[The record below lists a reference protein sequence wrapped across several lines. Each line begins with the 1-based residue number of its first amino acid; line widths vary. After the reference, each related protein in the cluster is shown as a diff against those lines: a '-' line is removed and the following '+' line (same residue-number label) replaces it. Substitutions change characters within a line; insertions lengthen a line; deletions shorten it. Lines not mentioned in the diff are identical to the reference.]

1 MTDRG
6 DVPILEARGLT
17 RRFGGLVAVD
27 SFSFAVREG
36 AIHGLIGPNG
46 AGKTTTFNVISGF
59 YAPTAGQVLYRGRD
73 ISGRKTSAL
82 AAMGLV
88 RTFQGSTL
96 FQEFSVLD
104 NVRVG
109 RHLTAGA
116 GFASR
121 LLGTDRASERAADDS
136 AREALAFFGLEDLAD
151 EPVSNLPHG
160 HQRML
165 GMAVALAAEP
175 KILLLDEPFTG
186 MNLEETRRMMAL
198 VRRIRD
204 DGVTVMLVEHDMQA
218 VMNLCDI
225 ITVMNFGALLVEGA
239 PEAVRNDPAVIEAY
253 LGAAAENGA
262 HGAAGGAGHAA

>member
-1 MTDRG
+1 MNG
-6 DVPILEARGLT
+6 PGEKPILEARGLT

-27 SFSFAVREG
+27 NFSFAVREG

-46 AGKTTTFNVISGF
+46 AGKTTTFNLISGF
-59 YAPTAGQVLYRGRD
+59 YAPNAGQVRYLGRE

-82 AAMGLV
+82 TAMGLV

-109 RHLTAGA
+109 RHLTARA
-116 GFASR
+116 GFVSH
-121 LLGTDRASERAADDS
+121 LLGTDRPSEQTADAK
-136 AREALAFFGLEDLAD
+136 ARETLAFFGLEGLAG
-151 EPVSNLPHG
+151 EPAANLSHG

-175 KILLLDEPFTG
+175 RVLLLDEPFTG
-186 MNLEETRRMMAL
+186 MNPQETRRMMSL

-225 ITVMNFGALLVEGA
+225 ITVMNFGALLVEGT
-239 PEAVRNDPAVIEAY
+239 PEEVRNDPAVIEAY
-253 LGAAAENGA
+253 LGAAADS
-262 HGAAGGAGHAA
+262 GAGHAA

>member
-1 MTDRG
+1 MNAQDERP
-6 DVPILEARGLT
+6 VLEARGLT

-27 SFSFAVREG
+27 NFSFSVREG

-59 YAPTAGQVLYRGRD
+59 YAPSAGRVFFRGLD
-73 ISGRKTSAL
+73 ISGRKTSEL

-109 RHLTAGA
+109 RHLGARA
-116 GFASR
+116 GFLSR
-121 LLGTDRASERAADDS
+121 LLGTDRQSEREADDK
-136 AREALAFFGLEDLAD
+136 ARETLAFFGLEELAG

-175 KILLLDEPFTG
+175 KVLLLDEPFTG
-186 MNLEETRRMMAL
+186 MNPEETRRMMAL
-198 VRRIRD
+198 VRRIREG
-204 DGVTVMLVEHDMQA
+204 GVTVMLVEHDMQA
-218 VMNLCDI
+218 VMNLCDT

-253 LGAAAENGA
+253 LGSAAAD
-262 HGAAGGAGHAA
+262 GAGHVA

>member
-1 MTDRG
+1 MNVHGER
-6 DVPILEARGLT
+6 PILEARGLT
-17 RRFGGLVAVD
+17 RRFGGLMAVD
-27 SFSFAVREG
+27 NFSFSVHEG

-46 AGKTTTFNVISGF
+46 AGKTTTFNLISGF
-59 YAPTAGQVLYRGRD
+59 YAPTAGRVFFRGLD
-73 ISGRKTSAL
+73 ISGRKTSVL

-109 RHLTAGA
+109 RHLGARA
-116 GFASR
+116 GFLSR
-121 LLGTDRASERAADDS
+121 LIGTDRLSEREADAK
-136 AREALAFFGLEDLAD
+136 ARETLAFFGLEELAD

-175 KILLLDEPFTG
+175 KVLLLDEPFTG
-186 MNLEETRRMMAL
+186 MNPEETRRMMAL

-204 DGVTVMLVEHDMQA
+204 RGVTVMLVEHDMQA

-253 LGAAAENGA
+253 LGSATAN
-262 HGAAGGAGHAA
+262 GAGHAA

>member
-1 MTDRG
+1 MSGPGET
-6 DVPILEARGLT
+6 PILEARGLT

-27 SFSFAVREG
+27 NFSFAVREG

-59 YAPTAGQVLYRGRD
+59 YTPHGGQVLYRSRD
-73 ISGRKTSAL
+73 ISGRKTSDL

-109 RHLTAGA
+109 RYLAARA
-116 GFASR
+116 GFANR
-121 LLGTDRASERAADDS
+121 LLGTDRASERDADAK
-136 AREALAFFGLEDLAD
+136 ARETLAFFGLEDLAG
-151 EPVSNLPHG
+151 EPASNLAHG

-165 GMAVALAAEP
+165 GMAIALAAGP
-175 KILLLDEPFTG
+175 KVLLLDEPFTG
-186 MNLEETRRMMAL
+186 MNPQETRRMMSL

-204 DGVTVMLVEHDMQA
+204 GGVTVMLVEHDMRA

-225 ITVMNFGALLVEGA
+225 ITVMNFGALLVEGT
-239 PEAVRNDPAVIEAY
+239 PEEVRNDPAVIEAY
-253 LGAAAENGA
+253 LGAAVGNGVGQSA
-262 HGAAGGAGHAA
+262 